1 MSGLKIL
8 TIASG
13 LLMGASSLAM
23 AQGPDMVRRH
33 ASVKVT
39 HSAVR
44 TGTAMNRHKIRRRLH
59 GYPRTR

>member
-1 MSGLKIL
+1 MTALKNL
-8 TIASG
+8 TIASA
-13 LLMGASSLAM
+13 LLIGASSLAM
-23 AQGPDMVRRH
+23 TQSPDVVRRH
-33 ASVKVT
+33 APAKVT